1 MSPEPA
7 VILSRRRLVALLA
20 VAFPPAVL
28 RRRRARAAVQ
38 DLDRDTLLALAEVA
52 LPGAAGTAGRAAA
65 VAGLLRWIDG
75 YRGGAEVLHG
85 YGTADIRYLPPSPA
99 PRWTA
104 QAAELDRQAVR
115 RGAASFRAAP
125 IDTRRALVTAALEG
139 ERGPAVPD
147 PARAGHIA
155 LALIAFWADSPAGTD
170 LAYRARI
177 GRLGC
182 RPIDGNPTRPPRW
195 DGEA

>member
-1 MSPEPA
+1 MSSEPT

-28 RRRRARAAVQ
+28 RRRRARTAVQ
-38 DLDRDTLLALAEVA
+38 ELDRDTLLALADVV
-52 LPGAAGTAGRAAA
+52 LPAAAGAAGRVAA
-65 VAGLLRWIDG
+65 VAGLLRWIEG

-104 QAAELDRQAVR
+104 QTAELDRQAVG

-125 IDTRRALVTAALEG
+125 ADIRRALVAAALEG

-147 PARAGHIA
+147 PARAGHVA
-155 LALIAFWADSPAGTD
+155 LALLGFWADSPAGTD

-182 RPIDGNPTRPPRW
+182 RPLDANPTRPPRW
-195 DGEA
+195 EGEA